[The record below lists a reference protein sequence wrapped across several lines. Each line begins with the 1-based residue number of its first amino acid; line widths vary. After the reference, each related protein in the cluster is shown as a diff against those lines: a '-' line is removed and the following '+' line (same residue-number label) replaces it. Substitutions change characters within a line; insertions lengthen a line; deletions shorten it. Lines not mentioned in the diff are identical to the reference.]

1 MSLATCLDFAE
12 KFKLNVFHLKTYDMN
27 YRELNIVSFY
37 GYFSCFNRMVFHIK
51 SVKNHLAY
59 LNVNECL
66 VVSVFILLIINT

>member
-1 MSLATCLDFAE
+1 
-12 KFKLNVFHLKTYDMN
+12 MN